1 MDGRLVL
8 RLLLLSVLASLPI
21 SVAARV
27 VAQEE
32 GGGGG
37 SALGVTVG
45 KLQTEEQK
53 RGDAIFHKNCH
64 LCHIATGQKRSLKIN
79 ADELV
84 GLFKRPNISEPGVRQ
99 LIQTGL
105 PKRMPSFQYN
115 FTPAEVDDLIAY
127 LKIR

>member
-1 MDGRLVL
+1 MSGRLVL
-8 RLLLLSVLASLPI
+8 RLLLLSLLASLPI
-21 SVAARV
+21 GLA
-27 VAQEE
+27 AQEE
-32 GGGGG
+32 SGGGA

-84 GLFKRPNISEPGVRQ
+84 GLFRRPNINEQAVRQ
-99 LIQTGL
+99 LIQTGI

-115 FTPAEVDDLIAY
+115 FTPGEVDDLIAY

>member
-1 MDGRLVL
+1 MNGRLVL
-8 RLLLLSVLASLPI
+8 RLLLLSLLASLRVG
-21 SVAARV
+21 VA
-27 VAQEE
+27 AQEE
-32 GGGGG
+32 GGGGA

-45 KLQTEEQK
+45 KLQTDEQK
-53 RGDAIFHKNCH
+53 RGDAVFHKNCH

-84 GLFKRPNISEPGVRQ
+84 GLFKRPNISEQGVRQ
-99 LIQTGL
+99 LIQTGI

>member
-8 RLLLLSVLASLPI
+8 RILLLLLSLLASLRVG
-21 SVAARV
+21 VA
-27 VAQEE
+27 AQEE
-32 GGGGG
+32 GGGGA

-84 GLFKRPNISEPGVRQ
+84 GLFKRPNISEQGVRQ
-99 LIQTGL
+99 LIQTGI

>member
-1 MDGRLVL
+1 MGGRLVL
-8 RLLLLSVLASLPI
+8 QLLLLSLLVSLPI
-21 SVAARV
+21 GVA
-27 VAQEE
+27 AQEE
-32 GGGGG
+32 GGGGA

-84 GLFKRPNISEPGVRQ
+84 GLFKRPNISEQTVRQ
-99 LIQTGL
+99 LIQTGI

>member
-8 RLLLLSVLASLPI
+8 RLLLLLLSLLASLRVG
-21 SVAARV
+21 VA
-27 VAQEE
+27 AQEE
-32 GGGGG
+32 GGGGA

-53 RGDAIFHKNCH
+53 RGDAVFHKNCH

-84 GLFKRPNISEPGVRQ
+84 GLFKRPNISEQGVRQ
-99 LIQTGL
+99 LIQTGI

-115 FTPAEVDDLIAY
+115 FTPAEVDDLMAY

>member
-1 MDGRLVL
+1 MSGCLVL
-8 RLLLLSVLASLPI
+8 RLLLFSLLASLPI
-21 SVAARV
+21 ALA
-27 VAQEE
+27 AQEE
-32 GGGGG
+32 GGGA

-84 GLFKRPNISEPGVRQ
+84 GLFNRPNISEQLVRQ
-99 LIQTGL
+99 LIQTGI

-115 FTPAEVDDLIAY
+115 FTPAEIDDLIAY

>member
-1 MDGRLVL
+1 MSGRLVL
-8 RLLLLSVLASLPI
+8 RLLLLSLLAALPI
-21 SVAARV
+21 GLA
-27 VAQEE
+27 AQEE
-32 GGGGG
+32 GGGGA

-45 KLQTEEQK
+45 KLQTDEQM

-84 GLFKRPNISEPGVRQ
+84 GLFKRPNISEQSVRQ
-99 LIQTGL
+99 LIQTGI

-115 FTPAEVDDLIAY
+115 FAPAEVDDLIAY

>member
-1 MDGRLVL
+1 MGGRLVL
-8 RLLLLSVLASLPI
+8 RVLLFSLVVSLPI
-21 SVAARV
+21 RA

-32 GGGGG
+32 GGGGA

-84 GLFKRPNISEPGVRQ
+84 GLFKRPNITEQLVRQ
-99 LIQTGL
+99 MIQTGI